1 MHKIG
6 IKQGKWLIITDGNE
20 VFRAE
25 EDVRYYPKP
34 PRIKTKNNDEQ
45 YIEGGGEANRI
56 DKITL
61 PQSEFVFHC
70 VSQGME
76 VRGCVT
82 TGEKAKK
89 IFGPATIGGIV
100 GAVVGGPIGAAVGAG
115 ITGWFASGSD
125 FNQENISS
133 AFERAQ
139 AHYKEWKTFD
149 EQQRTVDRE
158 QQKKYR
164 TKAENKWRRFYK
176 LRNLSTLD
184 TLDGFE
190 FEAAIAGLYE
200 SKGYSIEITKAS
212 GDYGVDVLAKKG
224 KEILAIQAKRY
235 SGKVGVKAVQEVSS
249 GAFYYKASK
258 AIVITNSF
266 YTEQAKK
273 LANNIG
279 VTLINKKRLA
289 NMWESY
295 HPSAEMPPFE
305 LQKYEHIK
313 KDIDRELYRVD
324 VAAGRKYN
332 KRYMR

>member
-149 EQQRTVDRE
+149 EQQ
-158 QQKKYR
+158 
-164 TKAENKWRRFYK
+164 
-176 LRNLSTLD
+176 
-184 TLDGFE
+184 
-190 FEAAIAGLYE
+190 
-200 SKGYSIEITKAS
+200 SILCSI
-212 GDYGVDVLAKKG
+212 
-224 KEILAIQAKRY
+224 
-235 SGKVGVKAVQEVSS
+235 
-249 GAFYYKASK
+249 
-258 AIVITNSF
+258 
-266 YTEQAKK
+266 
-273 LANNIG
+273 
-279 VTLINKKRLA
+279 
-289 NMWESY
+289 
-295 HPSAEMPPFE
+295 P
-305 LQKYEHIK
+305 
-313 KDIDRELYRVD
+313 
-324 VAAGRKYN
+324 
-332 KRYMR
+332 